1 MHVER
6 LWKNTGRP
14 AVSWTTGRLM
24 GKKCRQRVLV
34 TQMAYQLP
42 FTSEKIKEGCKKR
55 APAKENVHTLDF
67 HHIRRT
73 DVLGRIHFEK

>member
-1 MHVER
+1 
-6 LWKNTGRP
+6 
-14 AVSWTTGRLM
+14 M
-24 GKKCRQRVLV
+24 GKECRQRVLV

-55 APAKENVHTLDF
+55 APAKENVRTLDF
-67 HHIRRT
+67 HHIRTT